1 MQASTQVILFSNI
14 RFLHALAIKCR
25 KRSKSSPY
33 WAGPQTLEPAGK
45 GRSGRKI
52 GSIVIVKLRYFHME
66 AQERKINSP
75 SKFVQLKDYSNLRCS
90 SAQMHVCICTHKRY
104 LCSASAV
111 KPSWQKSLSTSGWSL
126 HGYDFFFS
134 KEGRRKSG
142 IRCSFFLWEFR
153 ALWQSYL
160 PHSEKPLLQLWQ

>member
-75 SKFVQLKDYSNLRCS
+75 SKFVQLKDYSNLGCS

-126 HGYDFFFS
+126 HGYDFFF
-134 KEGRRKSG
+134 
-142 IRCSFFLWEFR
+142 F
-153 ALWQSYL
+153 
-160 PHSEKPLLQLWQ
+160 